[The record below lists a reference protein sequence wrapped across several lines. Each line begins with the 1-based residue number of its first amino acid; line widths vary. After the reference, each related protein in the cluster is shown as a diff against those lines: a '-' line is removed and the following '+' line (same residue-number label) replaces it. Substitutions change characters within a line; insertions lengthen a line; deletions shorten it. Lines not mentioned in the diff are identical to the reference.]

1 MQSMD
6 QLSADETWDQLYP
19 TLYPTVVVVWM
30 SLEQEIVSCSF
41 EVCYSPPTAGLH
53 QLRVQVGGTDILD
66 EPLTVE
72 VMPRKAGQTF
82 NSFSMPAG
90 VAITNNGQLIVA
102 EWGKDSITITSRT
115 TARRSAASENVAREE
130 CS

>member
-1 MQSMD
+1 MWLTILMQSMD

-19 TLYPTVVVVWM
+19 TVVVVWL

-82 NSFSMPAG
+82 NIFSMPAG
-90 VAITNNGQLIVA
+90 VAITNNGKLIVA
-102 EWGKDSITITSRT
+102 EWGGAK
-115 TARRSAASENVAREE
+115 TASPS
-130 CS
+130 